1 MGIQRVFYFAP
12 MVLLATDPAFC
23 QYVPTDVS
31 PQVTLVGSATPQQ
44 QWVGDTM
51 QMYEPSGMVVTT
63 AICSYATLTYFCGPT
78 NAKSISVAPDGTHRP
93 GVWGHD
99 EGPSVQLSVP
109 ATDNRISFFWGDSL
123 TAYNPAMVPPRCL
136 SSVCM

>member
-1 MGIQRVFYFAP
+1 
-12 MVLLATDPAFC
+12 
-23 QYVPTDVS
+23 
-31 PQVTLVGSATPQQ
+31 
-44 QWVGDTM
+44 M

-63 AICSYATLTYFCGPT
+63 AICSYATLTYLCGPT

-109 ATDNRISFFWGDSL
+109 ATDNRIMFFWGDSL
-123 TAYNPAMVPPRCL
+123 TAYNPALFPPDAYQ
-136 SSVCM
+136 VK